1 MFYKI
6 DPLRPEMAFD
16 LGADGFLRGDRLWVD
31 LRGDFQPTP
40 SGSTASEA
48 IGGIAWVSLRCIM
61 RTRIA
66 LCWGDPGRIR

>member
-1 MFYKI
+1 MSRRKI

-40 SGSTASEA
+40 SGSTGNRARRS
-48 IGGIAWVSLRCIM
+48 
-61 RTRIA
+61 
-66 LCWGDPGRIR
+66 